1 MDVSQALKDLNVAS
15 REELIEKLK
24 ALVIKACEVKDVR
37 VEDVP
42 TDVPFIGGPG
52 PLKLDSLDAMEIA
65 MELRYQ
71 FGVELKNA
79 STAAK
84 AMQSFDTL
92 ADFVIDAPK
101 VNAKLLSKTKI

>member
-1 MDVSQALKDLNVAS
+1 MDVSQEVLKELNVSS
-15 REELIEKLK
+15 REELIYKLK
-24 ALVIKACEVKDVR
+24 ELIIKACDVKDVKP
-37 VEDVP
+37 EDIP

-65 MELRYQ
+65 MEIRYQ

-84 AMQSFDTL
+84 AMQSFDSL
-92 ADFVIDAPK
+92 ADFIITAPK
-101 VNAKLLSKTKI
+101 VKK

>member
-1 MDVSQALKDLNVAS
+1 MDVSQALKELNVSS
-15 REELIEKLK
+15 REELIFKLK
-24 ALVIKACEVKDVR
+24 ELIIKACDVKDVKP
-37 VEDVP
+37 EDIP

-92 ADFVIDAPK
+92 ADFVISAPK
-101 VNAKLLSKTKI
+101 VKK

>member
-1 MDVSQALKDLNVAS
+1 MDLEKAYKQLNVAS
-15 REELIEKLK
+15 RDELIFKLK
-24 ALVIKACEVKDVR
+24 ELIIMACEIKDVKP
-37 VEDVP
+37 EDVP

-65 MELRYQ
+65 MALRFQ

-84 AMQSFDTL
+84 AMQSFDSL
-92 ADFVIDAPK
+92 ADFVIEAPK
-101 VNAKLLSKTKI
+101 VKK

>member
-1 MDVSQALKDLNVAS
+1 MDLIQAYRDLKVNS
-15 REELIEKLK
+15 REELIFKLK
-24 ALVIKACEVKDVR
+24 ELVIKACEVKDVR
-37 VEDVP
+37 PENVP

-79 STAAK
+79 STAAQ

-92 ADFVIDAPK
+92 ADFVIKAPK
-101 VNAKLLSKTKI
+101 AKK

>member
-1 MDVSQALKDLNVAS
+1 MDVNQALKELNVAS
-15 REELIEKLK
+15 REDLIFKLK
-24 ALVIKACEVKDVR
+24 ELVIKACDIKDVNPK
-37 VEDVP
+37 DVP

-84 AMQSFDTL
+84 AMQDFNTL
-92 ADFVIDAPK
+92 ADFVISAPK
-101 VNAKLLSKTKI
+101 VKK

>member
-1 MDVSQALKDLNVAS
+1 MDVNQDLKDLNVAS
-15 REELIEKLK
+15 REDLIFKLK
-24 ALVIKACEVKDVR
+24 EMIIKACEVINVKP
-37 VEDVP
+37 EDVP
-42 TDVPFIGGPG
+42 TDVPFINGPG

-92 ADFVIDAPK
+92 ADFVISAPK
-101 VNAKLLSKTKI
+101 VKK

>member
-1 MDVSQALKDLNVAS
+1 MDLEKAYQELNVSS
-15 REELIEKLK
+15 REELIFKLK
-24 ALVIKACEVKDVR
+24 ELVIRACDVKDVKA
-37 VEDVP
+37 EDVP
-42 TDVPFIGGPG
+42 TDVPFIGGAG

-65 MELRYQ
+65 MELRFQ

-92 ADFVIDAPK
+92 ADFVIEAPK
-101 VNAKLLSKTKI
+101 VKK

>member
-1 MDVSQALKDLNVAS
+1 MDLEKAYQELNVTS
-15 REELIEKLK
+15 REDLIFKLKELI
-24 ALVIKACEVKDVR
+24 IRACEIRDVKP
-37 VEDVP
+37 EDVP

-84 AMQSFDTL
+84 AMQSFDSL
-92 ADFVIDAPK
+92 ADFVINAPK
-101 VNAKLLSKTKI
+101 VKK

>member
-1 MDVSQALKDLNVAS
+1 MDLEQACRELNVAS
-15 REELIEKLK
+15 REDLIFKLKELI
-24 ALVIKACEVKDVR
+24 IKACEVRDVR
-37 VEDVP
+37 PEDVP

-92 ADFVIDAPK
+92 ADFVLSAPK
-101 VNAKLLSKTKI
+101 VKK

>member
-1 MDVSQALKDLNVAS
+1 MDLEQALKELNVAS
-15 REELIEKLK
+15 RDELIFKLK
-24 ALVIKACEVKDVR
+24 ALVIKACEVKDVKP
-37 VEDVP
+37 EDVP

-92 ADFVIDAPK
+92 ADFVINAPK
-101 VNAKLLSKTKI
+101 VKK

>member
-1 MDVSQALKDLNVAS
+1 MDVNQGLKDLNVSS
-15 REELIEKLK
+15 REELIFQLK
-24 ALVIKACEVKDVR
+24 EMIIKACEIEDIKP
-37 VEDVP
+37 EDVP

-92 ADFVIDAPK
+92 ADFVISAPK
-101 VNAKLLSKTKI
+101 VKK

>member
-1 MDVSQALKDLNVAS
+1 MDVDQALKELNVS
-15 REELIEKLK
+15 TREELIFKLK
-24 ALVIKACEVKDVR
+24 ELIIKACDVKDVR
-37 VEDVP
+37 PEDVP

-79 STAAK
+79 STAAQ

-92 ADFVIDAPK
+92 ADFVINAPK
-101 VNAKLLSKTKI
+101 VKK

>member
-1 MDVSQALKDLNVAS
+1 MDLEKAYKELNVSS
-15 REELIEKLK
+15 REELIFKLK
-24 ALVIKACEVKDVR
+24 ELVIRACDIKDVKA
-37 VEDVP
+37 EDVP

-65 MELRYQ
+65 MELRYT

-79 STAAK
+79 STAAQ

-92 ADFVIDAPK
+92 ADYVIGAPK
-101 VNAKLLSKTKI
+101 VKK

>member
-1 MDVSQALKDLNVAS
+1 MDLEKAYQELNVSS
-15 REELIEKLK
+15 REDLIFKLK
-24 ALVIKACEVKDVR
+24 ELVIRACDIKDVKP
-37 VEDVP
+37 EDVP

-65 MELRYQ
+65 MELRYT

-79 STAAK
+79 STAAQ

-92 ADFVIDAPK
+92 ADYVIKAPK
-101 VNAKLLSKTKI
+101 VKK

>member
-1 MDVSQALKDLNVAS
+1 MDLEKSYKELGVSS
-15 REELIEKLK
+15 REELIFKLK
-24 ALVIKACEVKDVR
+24 ELVIRACDIKDVR
-37 VEDVP
+37 PEDVP

-65 MELRYQ
+65 MELRYT

-79 STAAK
+79 STAAQ

-92 ADFVIDAPK
+92 ADYVLQAPK
-101 VNAKLLSKTKI
+101 VKK